1 MAEQKEVYLPSYG
14 AQVYEGGD
22 GVFQTSPLLSAYS
35 PRLFGSP
42 PQLSALND
50 IRLLSSPDGERE
62 GAVGD
67 FYLTKILQNAQ
78 IAYFTVGKALFTG
91 GMSSIANMVRVCGQ
105 YAKAVKTYDIFEK
118 GGLNRRQQ
126 GSDAAA
132 RAELEVAERAYNTTI
147 STMNDKYT
155 TTKNEDGDT
164 VLEITDEAK
173 GFVTSI
179 LEDTEALFD
188 MPDDDADSS
197 SSGVVAGGIMASV
210 LTSLSVQQPFYTFE
224 RDWYSYI
231 NNVKMM
237 INTAVIMLGLNDAV
251 VRIGDELL
259 PIGLDGKVK
268 KDTDVWSNYRFITA
282 TTELGTVTGI
292 DKQNGDTSQYVSF
305 MVEPAGSSE
314 SYTNSVGESQIYSSV
329 INQGSSI
336 GAEIA
341 FITNSSVSGL
351 DDAVINIA
359 GGAVNAA
366 EKVLSALGGAGRFTA
381 AIAGSMVKSFM
392 GDHTI
397 YPQIFQS
404 HTSTSSKDFTIHLVA
419 QSGDPYTY
427 LTDVLVPLFFI
438 LGMALPQLSKNNA
451 SAYTYP
457 PLVQVNV
464 PGLWGTRLGMVTSVS
479 VNKNPTGKDFS
490 VHGYPLSIDVTMSVA
505 DLQHTLVTSPM
516 NNPALFLNNH
526 TMFDYIAQC
535 AGVDRFR
542 INPAIRLVSRLALA
556 ANAANNILQNIGNA
570 ALNDVTTYANIML
583 GTYRFE

>member
-1 MAEQKEVYLPSYG
+1 MAEVYLPSYG
-14 AQVYEGGD
+14 AQVEEEGD

-35 PRLFGSP
+35 PRLFGAP
-42 PQLSALND
+42 PQLTALND
-50 IRLLSSPDGERE
+50 IRLLSSADGVKE

-78 IAYFTVGKALFTG
+78 VAYFTVGKALFTG
-91 GMSSIANMVRVCGQ
+91 GMSSMANMVRICGQ
-105 YAKAVKTYDIFEK
+105 YAKAVKTYDIFTK
-118 GGLNRRQQ
+118 GGNTR
-126 GSDAAA
+126 GSRADNVAA
-132 RAELEVAERAYNTTI
+132 RVAMESAENAYVSSI
-147 STMNDKYT
+147 STLNDSYT
-155 TTKNEDGDT
+155 TVQNEDGDS
-164 VLEITDEAK
+164 VLEIGDDVK
-173 GFVTSI
+173 DYLSKIMG
-179 LEDTEALFD
+179 DTEALFTS
-188 MPDDDADSS
+188 PDDEADSTT
-197 SSGVVAGGIMASV
+197 GLEIAGGIMSSL
-210 LTSLSVQQPFYTFE
+210 LTSFSVQQPFYTFE

-251 VRIGDELL
+251 VRIGDQLL
-259 PIGLDGKVK
+259 PIGLDAKVK
-268 KDTDVWSNYRFITA
+268 KDTDVWSNYRWITA
-282 TTELGTVTGI
+282 TNELGTVTGL
-292 DKQNGDTSQYVSF
+292 DKQNGDTTQYVSF
-305 MVEPAGSSE
+305 MVDAAGSSE
-314 SYTNSVGESQIYSSV
+314 SYTNSVGDSQIYSSV
-329 INQGSSI
+329 INQGSAI

-351 DDAVINIA
+351 DDAVVNIA
-359 GGAVNAA
+359 GGAISAA
-366 EKVLSALGGAGRFTA
+366 EKVLSALGGVGRFTA
-381 AIAGSMVKSFM
+381 AIAGSMTKSFL

-427 LTDVLVPLFFI
+427 LTDVLVPMFFI

-457 PLVQVNV
+457 PLIQVNV

-479 VNKNPTGKDFS
+479 INKNPTGKDFS
-490 VHGYPLSIDVTMSVA
+490 VHGFPLSVDVTMSVT

-516 NNPALFLNNH
+516 NSPALFLNNH

-535 AGVDRFR
+535 AGVDKFR

-556 ANAANNILQNIGNA
+556 ANAANNILQNVGNA
-570 ALNDVTTYANIML
+570 ILNDFTSYANRMV
-583 GTYRFE
+583 GTYRF

>member
-1 MAEQKEVYLPSYG
+1 MAEVYLPSYG
-14 AQVYEGGD
+14 AQVEEGSD

-35 PRLFGSP
+35 PRLFGAP

-50 IRLLSSPDGERE
+50 IRLLSSADGINE

-67 FYLTKILQNAQ
+67 FYLTKVLQNAQ
-78 IAYFTVGKALFTG
+78 VAYFTVGKALFTG
-91 GMSSIANMVRVCGQ
+91 GMSSVANMIRICGQ
-105 YAKAVKTYDIFEK
+105 YATAVKTYDIFTK
-118 GGLNRRQQ
+118 GGNTRKPN
-126 GSDAAA
+126 GGADSVAA
-132 RAELEVAERAYNTTI
+132 RVAMESAENAYTAAI
-147 STMNDKYT
+147 STLNDSYK
-155 TTKNEDGDT
+155 TTKNADGDT
-164 VLEITDEAK
+164 VLEMGEDTK
-173 GFVTSI
+173 GYLEKI
-179 LEDTEALFD
+179 LASTEALFTD
-188 MPDDDADSS
+188 EDTESDVT
-197 SSGVVAGGIMASV
+197 GLEIAGGIISSL
-210 LTSLSVQQPFYTFE
+210 LTSFSVQQPFYTFE

-251 VRIGDELL
+251 VRIGDQLL
-259 PIGLDGKVK
+259 PIGLDAKVK
-268 KDTDVWSNYRFITA
+268 KDTDVWSNYRWITA
-282 TTELGTVTGI
+282 TSELGTVTGI
-292 DKQNGDTSQYVSF
+292 DKQNGDTTQYVSF
-305 MVEPAGSSE
+305 MVDAAGSSE
-314 SYTNSVGESQIYSSV
+314 SYSNAVGDSQIYSSV
-329 INQGSSI
+329 INQGSAI

-351 DDAVINIA
+351 DDAVVNIA
-359 GGAVNAA
+359 GGAINAA
-366 EKVLSALGGAGRFTA
+366 EKVLSALGGVGRFTA
-381 AIAGSMVKSFM
+381 AIAGSMTKSFM

-427 LTDVLVPLFFI
+427 LTDVLVPMFFI

-490 VHGYPLSIDVTMSVA
+490 VHGFPLSVDVTMSVT

-516 NNPALFLNNH
+516 NSPALFLNNH

-556 ANAANNILQNIGNA
+556 ANAGNNILQNVGNA
-570 ALNDVTTYANIML
+570 ILNDFTSYANRML